1 MNNKGENKK
10 NILDSAEN
18 KNIYKILT
26 QTMDKKIN
34 KLKKENNIYFDKLYD
49 IINEFFIKYC
59 NILEDQT
66 QKELIVNIFYQI
78 NNIINMK
85 DKEILLIKKENENL
99 KKKLEKN
106 EKNNEELVEQNNSLL
121 NKYNTL
127 KNKLEKFNSEIK
139 LFSDEYISKK
149 TENSINDEEI
159 PLQTISSYV
168 NSEELESIRFFDKI
182 TMKRHSFYNIPEL
195 SFQKIKNEEN
205 KNNIIQIKKRSKN
218 KFSYEQN
225 KKIIKNLNNYKNKEI
240 NKKIIN
246 YNNSNILSKYKK
258 KLNFSYKQ
266 NNNSSINKRN
276 ILSLNNHKPNNI
288 GYFFTPENKINI
300 PGKK

>member
-1 MNNKGENKK
+1 M
-10 NILDSAEN
+10 
-18 KNIYKILT
+18 
-26 QTMDKKIN
+26 
-34 KLKKENNIYFDKLYD
+34 
-49 IINEFFIKYC
+49 
-59 NILEDQT
+59 
-66 QKELIVNIFYQI
+66 

-159 PLQTISSYV
+159 PLQTTSSYV

-182 TMKRHSFYNIPEL
+182 KMKRHSFYNIPEL
-195 SFQKIKNEEN
+195 SLQKIKNEEN
-205 KNNIIQIKKRSKN
+205 KNNIKSNIIQIKKRNKN

-225 KKIIKNLNNYKNKEI
+225 KKIVNNSKNYKNKEI

-276 ILSLNNHKPNNI
+276 MIILNNHKPNNI
-288 GYFFTPENKINI
+288 GYFFTPDNKINNS
-300 PGKK
+300 GKKRK